1 MADLSVLYLRSRS
14 KAPITDT
21 KFVFRTKRFTLG
33 LIDIRLG
40 RDCFDKASGPF
51 RPTPVSIG
59 QKEQRYV
66 EVCDGPTT
74 FRSHEAVL
82 GYTDLGFGNL
92 DVEGELPWPAKV
104 VGEKTTVNSLAIAR
118 PFGELPSEALL
129 GWQEVQAV
137 PLGGR

>member
-59 QKEQRYV
+59 QKEQR
-66 EVCDGPTT
+66 
-74 FRSHEAVL
+74 RSHEAVL